1 MTHVRNAPFQGFT
14 PWGTADHIEQ
24 KADGIW
30 WASTPSH
37 GGVWIL
43 PEKLAAMPAKHRAC
57 SLSKNQWFEEDC
69 AWCAVALTF
78 PQAFSDDEIERAVS
92 TYI

>member
-14 PWGTADHIEQ
+14 PWGTTDHNEQ

-37 GGVWIL
+37 GRVWIL
-43 PEKLAAMPAKHRAC
+43 PERLAAFDDHSLMAWHLGDRAFA
-57 SLSKNQWFEEDC
+57 WIDDDC
-69 AWCAVALTF
+69 GDTN
-78 PQAFSDDEIERAVS
+78 
-92 TYI
+92 